1 MALAVST
8 YASSY
13 SSGRTSFG
21 AVTSLRATTPDRSA
35 TSVLSE
41 DEAPPGWKPL
51 SPAPASASRALT
63 VTAPIPGDPE
73 ATIKKLE
80 TLRDTALAPPPRS
93 AEDLALAQ
101 LAHTRIIQ
109 ADARLR
115 EQEAMAQADERQARR
130 EFERDQAEA
139 AYAQLAAEP
148 GRQTARSM
156 RI

>member
-13 SSGRTSFG
+13 SAGRTSFG
-21 AVTSLRATTPDRSA
+21 AVNSLRSTTANRGATGA
-35 TSVLSE
+35 LSE
-41 DEAPPGWKPL
+41 DEAPSRAL
-51 SPAPASASRALT
+51 LRASPQPSGSRALT

-80 TLRDTALAPPPRS
+80 VLRDTALAPPPRS
-93 AEDLALAQ
+93 AEELALAQ

-139 AYAQLAAEP
+139 AYAQLSTGSAL
-148 GRQTARSM
+148 QTARFM